1 MSLPL
6 TGPLPEK
13 VEAAGELLSIRTDF
27 RVGIRFALL
36 MEDGEIPSLQKL
48 ALMLRMYYPQA
59 PRDLEAGI
67 RGILWFYRCGEPASE
82 KKGRAEG
89 GPALFSYQQDG
100 GLIYAAFLE
109 QYSIDLTEA
118 ELHWWKFRA
127 LFEGLRQDCLF
138 RQVVGW
144 RATPLSD
151 KMTKEERALLRA
163 RKALYRLPD
172 HRSQDQRQAD
182 FDAAMAE
189 GF

>member
-6 TGPLPEK
+6 TGPLPDS
-13 VEAAGELLSIRTDF
+13 VEAAGERICIRTDF

-36 MEDGEIPSLQKL
+36 MEDGEIPQMQKL
-48 ALMLRMYYPQA
+48 ALMLRMYYPQL

-67 RGILWFYRCGEPASE
+67 GGILWFYRCGAAE
-82 KKGRAEG
+82 KHQGNSG
-89 GPALFSYQQDG
+89 GSGPSLFSYRQDG

-109 QYSIDLTEA
+109 QYGIDLTET

-127 LFEGLRQDCLF
+127 LLEGLRQDCLF

-144 RATPLSD
+144 RAAPLSD
-151 KMTKEERALLRA
+151 RMTKEERALLRA

-172 HRSQDQRQAD
+172 NRSQEQRQAD
-182 FDAAMAE
+182 FEETMAR